1 MKLEEPRDY
10 TSEKRENEDES
21 SLDNKKNLSIKKSN
35 KNSKRKTKND
45 MIETLDEDGKYKQH
59 FLVLV
64 NKLCLLN

>member
-10 TSEKRENEDES
+10 TFEKRENEDES

-45 MIETLDEDGKYKQH
+45 MIENLDEDGKYKQH
-59 FLVLV
+59 FFGFGI
-64 NKLCLLN
+64 